1 VRLPPPRDWRQ
12 AIAQLKEGFQLCEE
26 CSALPL
32 LQKDLGLIS
41 CRSGDLKNGLA
52 ELLEAQELASQGAD
66 IEQAI
71 RMIRARAKPDL
82 LGASGKGP
90 QGFSFPVVNLF
101 SEEIQNVSLSGL

>member
-1 VRLPPPRDWRQ
+1 LRTTCEKWRLHSGDSAGEELGWLPPPRDWRQ
-12 AIAQLKEGFQLCEE
+12 AIAQLKEGFQLCKE

-41 CRSGDLKNGLA
+41 SRSGDLKNGLA

-71 RMIRARAKPDL
+71 RMIRSPREARSP
-82 LGASGKGP
+82 GS
-90 QGFSFPVVNLF
+90 QR
-101 SEEIQNVSLSGL
+101 